1 MYLIDSNIGLIEG
14 FNHPDPEMRTQLRN
28 QNPTF
33 ETLEC
38 ASLAGALLYVYLD
51 ERPARCARLPVILDN
66 LNLGTVK

>member
-14 FNHPDPEMRTQLRN
+14 SNHPDPEMRTQLRN

-38 ASLAGALLYVYLD
+38 AGLAAPCYMS
-51 ERPARCARLPVILDN
+51 
-66 LNLGTVK
+66 T